1 MNKYYEI
8 TLNGVVVGS
17 GYASEDDF
25 NGGFPEGFE
34 WADPPAPAPVVK
46 RNLTRLEYLSRFTDA
61 EAIAIDLASQGAT
74 VEAATLRRM
83 MAMVQAAEFIDLT
96 DQRTIAGV
104 QSLEAAGLLAAGR
117 AAEILA

>member
-1 MNKYYEI
+1 MYYVI
-8 TLNGVVVGS
+8 KQNGVVVGS
-17 GYASEDDF
+17 GYCDANNF
-25 NGGFPEGFE
+25 NAGFPAGFE

-83 MAMVQAAEFIDLT
+83 MAMVQAAEYISLD
-96 DQRTIAGV
+96 DARTIDGLNN
-104 QSLEAAGLLAAGR
+104 LEAAGLLAAGR